1 MRVKFCPQIFTFCW
15 ILSGQT
21 FTHLFK
27 NSSKKLQHVQNGR
40 LNNVKKLW
48 VDEGFPYGLVN
59 KFQRW
64 QNSQM
69 NNYHGHHQEAL
80 SECGSTW
87 VMLQTLRQLFAAQI
101 QLKFSDFFV
110 HLLTTPFT
118 FDWAPQNYYQCTK
131 IHFLLTR
138 LLYHFKLVNFKQILN
153 WLKISNLKL
162 DKFNQ
167 I

>member
-87 VMLQTLRQLFAAQI
+87 VMLQTLRQLFAAH
-101 QLKFSDFFV
+101 LKFSDFLSICSKSLS
-110 HLLTTPFT
+110 LLTELQKNTINVLKFT
-118 FDWAPQNYYQCTK
+118 FHWLDWCIT
-131 IHFLLTR
+131 
-138 LLYHFKLVNFKQILN
+138 
-153 WLKISNLKL
+153 SN
-162 DKFNQ
+162 
-167 I
+167 